1 MKNIL
6 ELEDE
11 IRKIVESCT
20 NDIELTRVDHE
31 TEEEIKDKLQVFVG
45 AIPREDLDTLA
56 PCAVVTTLKGTNSLD
71 EKRLNTIVSLAIYNK
86 DTRKGYEEIYNLLEI
101 ISKTLIEKAIV
112 LDEYEVLPEY
122 KWELPE
128 VQPYPI
134 HGIDITFNILA
145 RNTYRRDVDVWEE

>member
-11 IRKIVESCT
+11 IRKIVESCA